1 MARWFP
7 LKHGALHQTH
17 PLRSPE
23 AAATTTTSSSSSSF
37 PTQLAL
43 ENEWETYVSPF
54 LLLAAAE
61 VLYAKLTH
69 LQPSPPVQ
77 MQQPQSQP
85 PNRYPTFF
93 RKSNHHNTTDETII
107 VVSSVTSLM
116 QLYQRID
123 QDLRYIQEIL
133 CEPFLRTSDPSNTA
147 LSLPQPPFAA
157 TQTQQQQQ
165 KGCHYSAATSVTDSI
180 RALSVIVSIR
190 CQMITLQALI
200 FAVTSQSVVSDT
212 DDSNVIDDSD
222 DGDDDEN
229 TDRFTSTAPSTLV
242 PTYYEA
248 AGATTIWLQSVE
260 AMIVSSTI
268 SKPEM
273 RFPDQNDDHD
283 ANETKEMSTD
293 DIPPFAVLPL
303 LQTLQKELKA
313 WKYCFETCAALERC
327 Q

>member
-200 FAVTSQSVVSDT
+200 FAVMSHSVVSDT
-212 DDSNVIDDSD
+212 DDSN
-222 DGDDDEN
+222 DGNDDEN

-327 Q
+327 K